1 MRKALWIVLGLALGS
16 TAQTKECER
25 FDSSDLKAMPAEKLK
40 LHYCLNAIE
49 IHRQSG
55 RQQRAA
61 KAGLVEAQSPVGAS
75 RREIARLDQVDAQ
88 ADSSLAVCRAQ
99 NERIMIALGQKKAN
113 KVAIM
118 KECPSSY

>member
-1 MRKALWIVLGLALGS
+1 MRKVMWILLVLICSA
-16 TAQTKECER
+16 AQGKECER
-25 FDSSDLKAMPAEKLK
+25 FDSAELKAMKVEKLK

-49 IHRQSG
+49 IHRQAG

-61 KAGLVEAQSPVGAS
+61 KMGMVEVQSPTGANRKELS
-75 RREIARLDQVDAQ
+75 RLDQIDTQ
-88 ADSSLAVCRAQ
+88 ADSGLVVCRAQ
-99 NERIMIALGQKKAN
+99 SERIMIALGQKKAD